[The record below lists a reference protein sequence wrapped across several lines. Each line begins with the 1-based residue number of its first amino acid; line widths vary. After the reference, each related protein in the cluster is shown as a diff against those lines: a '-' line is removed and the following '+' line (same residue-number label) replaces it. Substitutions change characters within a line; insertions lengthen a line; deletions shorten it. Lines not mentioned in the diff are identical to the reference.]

1 MLRFYFQ
8 LSLLDA
14 FLSQLPEIS
23 GRSLV
28 KCSFKRSLLFSL
40 TEKDLKLFLTQALKK
55 LLFKSITRISQ
66 TYEFIF
72 SESLLKMV
80 ICQSLYHPKGLQ
92 LNTPFILYR

>member
-8 LSLLDA
+8 LSLLLDA

-23 GRSLV
+23 GR
-28 KCSFKRSLLFSL
+28 SL

-55 LLFKSITRISQ
+55 LLFKSITGISQ
-66 TYEFIF
+66 TSEFIF

-80 ICQSLYHPKGLQ
+80 ICQSLYHPKGLR
-92 LNTPFILYR
+92 LNTLFILYR